1 VRPRRFRRI
10 PPGPDP
16 YAAAHVSRTRVWS
29 RGAGA
34 APLALWLLLF
44 GLGVAAAV
52 FLAVLLLTR
61 DGGEEAP
68 EGARTTTLPNLLN
81 ADHVEAATRLEELGL
96 VVDTFP
102 VPGDLEAGTV
112 VAQSPGPA
120 SEVGRGSFVRL
131 DVSLGPAAQAE
142 VAVPDVTGARGRE
155 ARRRLREAGFTV
167 QTLLRDARSPEEAGT
182 VILQQPA
189 AGTRAPALSQ
199 VHLYVAR

>member
-1 VRPRRFRRI
+1 MRPRRFRRI

-16 YAAAHVSRTRVWS
+16 YAAAQVSRTRVWR
-29 RGAGA
+29 RGESA

-44 GLGVAAAV
+44 ALGVAAAV

-61 DGGEEAP
+61 DGGEEAS
-68 EGARTTTLPNLLN
+68 ERARTTTLPNLLN

-102 VPGDLEAGTV
+102 VPADLGAGTV

-120 SEVGRGSFVRL
+120 SEVGPGSFVRL